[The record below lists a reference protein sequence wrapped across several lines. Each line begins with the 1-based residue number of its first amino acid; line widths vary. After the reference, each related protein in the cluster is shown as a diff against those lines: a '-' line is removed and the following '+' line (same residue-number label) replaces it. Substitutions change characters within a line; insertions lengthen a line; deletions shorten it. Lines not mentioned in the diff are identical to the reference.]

1 MAGWAPL
8 HIAVLYDEKEITK
21 LLISKGSDISAKD
34 STGKT
39 PLHFATTTGIQ
50 EMTPLLYA
58 VWKSHKRIVELLL
71 AKGADASLKNS
82 DGQTPLDLAIEYDD
96 TAIIKILR
104 RHQEPKTPPHLAY
117 SNGQLIIDA
126 TVGRRYRVL
135 YSSDLKT
142 WQVLE
147 TVTFEESPQ
156 VYLDK
161 TAAEQPIR
169 FYQLRS
175 AK

>member
-1 MAGWAPL
+1 MNCFLPRERIKALFVAAQSGSVAGARKA
-8 HIAVLYDEKEITK
+8 IGNGADVNARDDE
-21 LLISKGSDISAKD
+21 G
-34 STGKT
+34 
-39 PLHFATTTGIQ
+39 
-50 EMTPLLYA
+50 MTPLLYA
-58 VWKSHKRIVELLL
+58 VWEGHKRIVELLF